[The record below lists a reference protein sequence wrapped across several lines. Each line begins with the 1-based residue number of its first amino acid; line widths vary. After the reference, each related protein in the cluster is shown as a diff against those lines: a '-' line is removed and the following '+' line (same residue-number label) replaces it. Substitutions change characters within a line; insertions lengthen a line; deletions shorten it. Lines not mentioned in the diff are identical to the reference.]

1 MKTFREYLAE
11 SKKTFDFRVKVC
23 GEVPENFL
31 NDLKARLVNCGE
43 CKCNEGTKTAVSNL
57 PLDFPETADCDVT
70 IFDVTTE
77 YPITPQEITKHIKE
91 MDCCDEGTYVV
102 KNASDPSEVE
112 QAQYVAEKTGE
123 SLLGADYA
131 NEKIKHKD
139 YFGDDF
145 NKSFL
150 QQLSKDSKERKKE
163 LGHNE
168 SAMKD
173 VDVLG
178 TQKSMKQDKAG
189 IASPVGSK

>member
-11 SKKTFDFRVKVC
+11 SKKQYAFKVKIA
-23 GEVPENFL
+23 GDIPENFKE
-31 NDLKARLVNCGE
+31 DLKTRLEKCGVTTF
-43 CKCNEGTKTAVSNL
+43 NEGTKTPVQKL
-57 PLDFPETADCDVT
+57 PLDFPELSNLEVT
-70 IFDVTTE
+70 TFDVVTE
-77 YPITPQEITKHIKE
+77 YPITAPQIAKHMTEMGMKE
-91 MDCCDEGTYVV
+91 CHFRV
-102 KNASDPSEVE
+102 KTASDPSETE
-112 QAQYVAEKTGE
+112 QDQFVAEKSGE

-131 NEKIKHKD
+131 KDGIKQKD

-168 SAMKD
+168 AAMKD

-178 TQKSMKQDKAG
+178 SQPKLKQDKAG